1 VSTMFQKRHYEKMA
15 HALRESSFKFS
26 NKDMVALFLCRVFAE
41 DNPLFDSDRFLSA
54 CGIIGGDK

>member
-1 VSTMFQKRHYEKMA
+1 MSTVFQKRHYEKMA
-15 HALRESSFKFS
+15 HALRESSFNGS
-26 NKDMVALFLCRVFAE
+26 TNHMVAIFLCHVFAE